1 MRVQRCAIAV
11 LMGLMFP
18 LIAESQAFPN
28 FGGIGVRV
36 GAVSPEAASTGFG
49 WTVDLDLGYWNTPR
63 LRTVLALNGF
73 SADVERRVGGTPT
86 GGSYDAT
93 AGRAGLRWDVLGT
106 GRFTPYLGAAIVA
119 MSVDAN
125 VSDAGTRDLLDG
137 FYVGAAGSGGLTFAL
152 DSLGSF
158 ALTGEARRL
167 FVTNVSHWA
176 LEIGVR
182 WMPRGPRSYVGEP
195 RRSSRRAR

>member
-1 MRVQRCAIAV
+1 MNVRMWGVALV
-11 LMGLMFP
+11 LGLAAP
-18 LIAESQAFPN
+18 ALVEAQAFPN
-28 FGGIGVRV
+28 FGGVGVRV

-49 WTVDLDLGYWNTPR
+49 WTIDLDLGYWGRPR
-63 LRTVLALNGF
+63 LRTLLALNGF
-73 SADVERRVGGTPT
+73 SADVERRVGGTTT

-93 AGRAGLRWDVLGT
+93 AGRAGVRWDVLGT
-106 GRFTPYLGAAIVA
+106 GRFTPYVGAAIVA
-119 MSVDAN
+119 MSVDAK

-152 DSLGSF
+152 DSLGRF
-158 ALTGEARRL
+158 ALTGEARRV

-182 WMPRGPRSYVGEP
+182 WMPRGPGSYVGDA
-195 RRSSRRAR
+195 RRARAR